1 MFFKKSVYIK
11 TRGWYI
17 MAQFKTLV
25 YEPSEVYEPSGI
37 STKKY
42 KHEFPSTLSNW
53 ETEHVRLE
61 RIHAEDTYSW
71 IHSENKE
78 AMQQIEQALGVNM
91 EEREGNFGHIYYSI
105 YTNSVPFETIANQL
119 EKMFEDVSENSFSKK
134 GLKKYREYKI
144 L

>member
-1 MFFKKSVYIK
+1 MS
-11 TRGWYI
+11 
-17 MAQFKTLV
+17 QFKTLV
-25 YEPSEVYEPSGI
+25 YEPSEVNEPSEVYEPSGI
-37 STKKY
+37 STEKY
-42 KHEFPSTLSNW
+42 EFPSTLSSLPNW

-105 YTNSVPFETIANQL
+105 YTNSVPFETIADQL
-119 EKMFEDVSENSFSKK
+119 KKMFEDVSENSFSKK

>member
-1 MFFKKSVYIK
+1 MFLKKSVYIK

-17 MAQFKTLV
+17 MSQLKVF
-25 YEPSEVYEPSGI
+25 VYEPSGI
-37 STKKY
+37 STEKY
-42 KHEFPSTLSNW
+42 KHEFPSTLPSQPNW

-61 RIHAEDTYSW
+61 RSHAEDTYSW

-78 AMQQIEQALGVNM
+78 AMQQIAEELEVNM
-91 EEREGNFGHIYYSI
+91 EEREGNSGHIYYSI
-105 YTNSVPFETIANQL
+105 YTNSVPFETIADQL
-119 EKMFEDVSENSFSKK
+119 KKMFKDVSENSFSKK